1 MTAGTSTAA
10 GAAEAEAAQGTGASG
25 GAAVARSDVR
35 LVAGRLAPDELA
47 AIAVVVSAMS
57 VTSRLEAQE
66 RSLAD
71 GIGGASAW
79 SSPVHTHVG
88 GHTERLRP
96 SSTCW
101 TFTDR

>member
-1 MTAGTSTAA
+1 MTAGTRTAS
-10 GAAEAEAAQGTGASG
+10 GTAEAAQGAGASG
-25 GAAVARSDVR
+25 GAAVAPSDVR

-57 VTSRLEAQE
+57 VTSRLEAEE

-71 GIGGASAW
+71 GFGGASAW

>member
-1 MTAGTSTAA
+1 MSAGTRTAA
-10 GAAEAEAAQGTGASG
+10 SAAEAAQGAGAS
-25 GAAVARSDVR
+25 GAAVAPSDVR

-57 VTSRLEAQE
+57 VTSRLEAEE

-71 GIGGASAW
+71 GVGGASAW

>member
-1 MTAGTSTAA
+1 MTVDSSTAA
-10 GAAEAEAAQGTGASG
+10 GAGPSG
-25 GAAVARSDVR
+25 GPSDAAALTPSDVR
-35 LVAGRLAPDELA
+35 LVAGRLAADELA

-57 VTSRLEAQE
+57 VTSRLEAEE

-71 GIGGASAW
+71 GLGGASAW
-79 SSPVHTHVG
+79 TSPVHTHVG

>member
-1 MTAGTSTAA
+1 MSAGTRTAA
-10 GAAEAEAAQGTGASG
+10 GAAEAVQGAGASG
-25 GAAVARSDVR
+25 GAVAPSDVR

>member
-1 MTAGTSTAA
+1 MSAGTRTAA
-10 GAAEAEAAQGTGASG
+10 GAAEAVQGAGASG
-25 GAAVARSDVR
+25 GAVAPSDVR

-57 VTSRLEAQE
+57 VTSRLEAEE

-71 GIGGASAW
+71 GFGGASAW

>member
-1 MTAGTSTAA
+1 MSAGTRTAS
-10 GAAEAEAAQGTGASG
+10 GTAEAVQGAGASG
-25 GAAVARSDVR
+25 GAAVAPSD
-35 LVAGRLAPDELA
+35 AGRLAPDELA

-57 VTSRLEAQE
+57 VTSRLEARE

>member
-1 MTAGTSTAA
+1 MSAGTRTAL
-10 GAAEAEAAQGTGASG
+10 GAAEAVQGAGASG
-25 GAAVARSDVR
+25 GAVAPSDVR

-57 VTSRLEAQE
+57 VTSRLEAEE

-71 GIGGASAW
+71 GFGGASAW

>member
-1 MTAGTSTAA
+1 MSAGTRTAA
-10 GAAEAEAAQGTGASG
+10 SAAEAAQGAGAS
-25 GAAVARSDVR
+25 GAAVAPSDVR

-57 VTSRLEAQE
+57 VTSRLEAEE

-71 GIGGASAW
+71 GVGGASAW

-88 GHTERLRP
+88 GHTERMRP
-96 SSTCW
+96 SRTCW

>member
-1 MTAGTSTAA
+1 MSAGTRTAS
-10 GAAEAEAAQGTGASG
+10 GAAEAVQGAGASG
-25 GAAVARSDVR
+25 GAVAPSDVR

-57 VTSRLEAQE
+57 VTSRLEAEE

-71 GIGGASAW
+71 GFGGASAW

>member
-1 MTAGTSTAA
+1 MSTGTRTAA
-10 GAAEAEAAQGTGASG
+10 GAAEAVQGAGASG
-25 GAAVARSDVR
+25 GAVAPSDVR

-57 VTSRLEAQE
+57 VTSRLEAEE

-71 GIGGASAW
+71 GFGGASAW
-79 SSPVHTHVG
+79 TSPVHTHLG

>member
-1 MTAGTSTAA
+1 MTAGTRTAS
-10 GAAEAEAAQGTGASG
+10 GTAEAVQGAGASG
-25 GAAVARSDVR
+25 GAVAPSDVR

-57 VTSRLEAQE
+57 VTSRLEAEE

-71 GIGGASAW
+71 GFGGASAW
-79 SSPVHTHVG
+79 PSPVHTHLG
-88 GHTERLRP
+88 GPTERLRP
-96 SSTCW
+96 SSPSW

>member
-1 MTAGTSTAA
+1 MSAGTRTAA
-10 GAAEAEAAQGTGASG
+10 SAAEAAQGAGASG
-25 GAAVARSDVR
+25 SAVTPSDVR

-57 VTSRLEAQE
+57 VTSRLEAEE

-71 GIGGASAW
+71 GVGGASAW

-88 GHTERLRP
+88 GHTERMRP

>member
-1 MTAGTSTAA
+1 MTADDSTAA
-10 GAAEAEAAQGTGASG
+10 GTASG
-25 GAAVARSDVR
+25 AGSSGAAGITPSDVR
-35 LVAGRLAPDELA
+35 LVSGRLASDELA
-47 AIAVVVSAMS
+47 AIAVVVAAMS
-57 VTSRLEAQE
+57 VTSRLEAEE

-71 GIGGASAW
+71 GLGGASAW
-79 SSPVHTHVG
+79 TSPVHTHVG

>member
-1 MTAGTSTAA
+1 MSAGTRTAA
-10 GAAEAEAAQGTGASG
+10 SAAEAAQGAGAS
-25 GAAVARSDVR
+25 GAAVAPSDVR

-47 AIAVVVSAMS
+47 AIAVVVSTMS
-57 VTSRLEAQE
+57 VTSRLEAEE

-71 GIGGASAW
+71 GVGGASAW